1 MKLTSQIVFF
11 SFTFLFT
18 LAAHPLSAEEQEGKV
33 YKCPAEM
40 YNGELIASLWIREVV
55 IYAPLTF
62 TNDKQ
67 RTEYARLVRDVK
79 KAMPYAQDVSKMIIE
94 TYEYMETLPDEK
106 AKKKHLSTVQKYVM
120 ETYKPRMKK
129 LTKNQGKILVK
140 LIDRECNIS
149 TYEIVKSL
157 VGSFKAGIYNAFAGI
172 FGNSLKQEYE
182 PEGKDR
188 LIERIVVQ
196 VEQGVL

>member
-1 MKLTSQIVFF
+1 MKLIRHIVP
-11 SFTFLFT
+11 SVILLLT
-18 LAAHPLSAEEQEGKV
+18 LPTYKLCAQEGTY

-40 YNGELIASLWIREVV
+40 YNGELIASLWLQEIF
-55 IYAPLTF
+55 IYPPLVF

-67 RTEYARLVRDVK
+67 RTEYTRLVRDVK

-120 ETYKPRMKK
+120 DEYKPRMKK

-140 LIDRECNIS
+140 LIDRECNVS

-157 VGSFKAGIYNAFAGI
+157 VGSFKAGVYNAFAGI
-172 FGNSLKQEYE
+172 FGNSLKQEYD

-196 VEQGVL
+196 IQQGTL

>member
-1 MKLTSQIVFF
+1 MKLIQHIVP
-11 SFTFLFT
+11 SVALLLT
-18 LAAHPLSAEEQEGKV
+18 LSIYKLCAQEAAMY

-40 YNGELIASLWIREVV
+40 YNGELIASLWIQEIF
-55 IYAPLTF
+55 IYPPLVF
-62 TNDKQ
+62 TNDRQ
-67 RTEYARLVRDVK
+67 RTEYTRLVRDVK

-106 AKKKHLSTVQKYVM
+106 AKKKHLSAVQKYVM
-120 ETYKPRMKK
+120 DAYKPRMKK

-140 LIDRECNIS
+140 LIDRECNVS

-157 VGSFKAGIYNAFAGI
+157 VGTFKAGVYNAFAGI
-172 FGNSLKQEYE
+172 FGNSLRQEYD

-188 LIERIVVQ
+188 LIERIVIQVQ
-196 VEQGVL
+196 QGVL

>member
-1 MKLTSQIVFF
+1 
-11 SFTFLFT
+11 
-18 LAAHPLSAEEQEGKV
+18 
-33 YKCPAEM
+33 M
-40 YNGELIASLWIREVV
+40 YNGELIASLWLQEIF
-55 IYAPLTF
+55 IYPPLVF

-67 RTEYARLVRDVK
+67 RTEYTRLVRDVK

-120 ETYKPRMKK
+120 DEYKPRMKK

-140 LIDRECNIS
+140 LIDRECNVS

-157 VGSFKAGIYNAFAGI
+157 VGSFKAGVYNAFAGI
-172 FGNSLKQEYE
+172 FGNSLKQEYD

-196 VEQGVL
+196 IQQGTL

>member
-1 MKLTSQIVFF
+1 MKLVRHIVPSVILLLTLPTSK
-11 SFTFLFT
+11 LC
-18 LAAHPLSAEEQEGKV
+18 AQEGTY

-40 YNGELIASLWIREVV
+40 YNGELIASLWIQEIF
-55 IYAPLTF
+55 IYPPLVF

-67 RTEYARLVRDVK
+67 RTEYTRLVRDVK

-94 TYEYMETLPDEK
+94 TYEYMGTLPDEK

-120 ETYKPRMKK
+120 DTYKPRMKK

-140 LIDRECNIS
+140 LIDRECNVS

-157 VGSFKAGIYNAFAGI
+157 VGSFKAGVYNAFAGI
-172 FGNSLKQEYE
+172 FGNSLKQEYD

-196 VEQGVL
+196 IQQGTL